1 MILIF
6 HVGTMAVTLQYR
18 LLSGACPTDHD
29 TCTLSQEDQQVVF
42 TLVEADT
49 GVTCWEYRD
58 EIQRRIRTITKGK
71 KNGHKSYRL
80 RGEGT
85 ISSVSLSIGCGYIG
99 TLED

>member
-1 MILIF
+1 
-6 HVGTMAVTLQYR
+6 MAVTLQYR

-58 EIQRRIRTITKGK
+58 EIQRRNTETNQNNYKRKEKRPQKLQIAW
-71 KNGHKSYRL
+71 
-80 RGEGT
+80 
-85 ISSVSLSIGCGYIG
+85 
-99 TLED
+99 